1 MSVQTI
7 DEFAKNLSP
16 SDQKCADRTR
26 ALRAP
31 RGSKK
36 CLAAAYPE
44 DGRVMRLRELANAI
58 KSLPLSGLVER
69 AADSLEKNGAKV
81 LFASDA
87 AEAREIILGIL
98 EAKGA
103 KNVLKIKSMTT
114 EEIGLNEFLGKRGID
129 AVETDLGEL
138 IIQLERERPSHIVK
152 PAIHRTRRD
161 IAKSFE
167 NHGIAEYDEDPQHI
181 TLAARK
187 YLRKKY
193 FSADAVVSGANYAL
207 AKEGALV
214 LATNEG
220 NARFSMAGAKTHIAL
235 VGFEKVIP
243 SARELAVFLNL
254 LGRSAT
260 AQNSTVY
267 TDFVAGPGKAKNSPE
282 EMYVVFLDNGRSRIL
297 GSEFSDILKCIRCG
311 ACMNRCPVFRLVGGH
326 GYRAVYPGPL
336 GDSAVSAAG
345 GRQNRGVRRPS
356 KGVLALRR
364 VRRGMPLKNPPPRP
378 DSENA
383 RPRQNQVAESRK
395 RHRLQAVERRGVLA
409 ESLARRRPPQQACE
423 SPAGRLP

>member
-1 MSVQTI
+1 M
-7 DEFAKNLSP
+7 
-16 SDQKCADRTR
+16 
-26 ALRAP
+26 
-31 RGSKK
+31 
-36 CLAAAYPE
+36 
-44 DGRVMRLRELANAI
+44 
-58 KSLPLSGLVER
+58 
-69 AADSLEKNGAKV
+69 
-81 LFASDA
+81 
-87 AEAREIILGIL
+87 
-98 EAKGA
+98 
-103 KNVLKIKSMTT
+103 
-114 EEIGLNEFLGKRGID
+114 
-129 AVETDLGEL
+129 
-138 IIQLERERPSHIVK
+138 
-152 PAIHRTRRD
+152 
-161 IAKSFE
+161 
-167 NHGIAEYDEDPQHI
+167 
-181 TLAARK
+181 
-187 YLRKKY
+187 
-193 FSADAVVSGANYAL
+193 
-207 AKEGALV
+207 

-336 GDSAVSAAG
+336 GIVLSPLLAG
-345 GRQNRGVRRPS
+345 DKIGEYAEPS

-364 VRRGMPLKNPPPRP
+364 VRRGMPLKIPLP
-378 DSENA
+378 DLILKSA
-383 RPRQNQVAESRK
+383 TSSKPVAESRK

>member
-1 MSVQTI
+1 MWRRTSSNVARPSV
-7 DEFAKNLSP
+7 K
-16 SDQKCADRTR
+16 K
-26 ALRAP
+26 ALTDASVASTEGR
-31 RGSKK
+31 KK

-167 NHGIAEYDEDPQHI
+167 SHGIAEYDEDPQHI

-187 YLRKKY
+187 YLRRKY
-193 FSADAVVSGANYAL
+193 FSADAVVSGANYVL

-260 AQNSTVY
+260 AQNRQSTLRMGCFI
-267 TDFVAGPGKAKNSPE
+267 TFPFSRSGGAG
-282 EMYVVFLDNGRSRIL
+282 
-297 GSEFSDILKCIRCG
+297 
-311 ACMNRCPVFRLVGGH
+311 
-326 GYRAVYPGPL
+326 
-336 GDSAVSAAG
+336 AAG
-345 GRQNRGVRRPS
+345 RQ
-356 KGVLALRR
+356 
-364 VRRGMPLKNPPPRP
+364 
-378 DSENA
+378 A
-383 RPRQNQVAESRK
+383 RPP
-395 RHRLQAVERRGVLA
+395 GT
-409 ESLARRRPPQQACE
+409 
-423 SPAGRLP
+423 